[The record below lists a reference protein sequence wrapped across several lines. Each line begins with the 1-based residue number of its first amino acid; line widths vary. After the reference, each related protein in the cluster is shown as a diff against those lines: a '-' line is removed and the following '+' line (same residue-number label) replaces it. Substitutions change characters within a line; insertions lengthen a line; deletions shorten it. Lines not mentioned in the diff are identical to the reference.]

1 MNILFLLKPKS
12 TIVYLSGSNTI
23 RQGIE
28 KFKAHGYTAVP
39 VIDDDGKYIG
49 TVSEGDFLWNIVSE
63 NNFELKE
70 NEHKYIFSI
79 IRANYN
85 PAIKVDTTMEE
96 LFERITNQNFVPVV
110 DDRNFFVGIITRK
123 DVINYLI
130 DNCQMSSV
138 TNIKQNL

>member
-12 TIVYLSGSNTI
+12 TIVYLSGNNTI

-39 VIDDDGKYIG
+39 VIDDEGKYLG
-49 TVSEGDFLWNIVSE
+49 TISEGDFLWNIVNE
-63 NNFELKE
+63 NTFELKE
-70 NEHKYIFSI
+70 NEHRYIYSI
-79 IRANYN
+79 IRTNYN
-85 PAIKVDTTMEE
+85 PAIKIDTTMNE

-123 DVINYLI
+123 DVINYLRE
-130 DNCQMSSV
+130 NQ
-138 TNIKQNL
+138 K

>member
-12 TIVYLSGSNTI
+12 TIVYLSGNNTI

-39 VIDDDGKYIG
+39 VIDDSGKYLG
-49 TVSEGDFLWNIVSE
+49 TISEGDFLWNIVNE
-63 NNFELKE
+63 NTFELKE
-70 NEHKYIFSI
+70 NEHKYIYSI
-79 IRANYN
+79 IRTNYN
-85 PAIKVDTTMEE
+85 SAIKIDTTMDE

-123 DVINYLI
+123 DVINYLRE
-130 DNCQMSSV
+130 NQ
-138 TNIKQNL
+138 K

>member
-39 VIDDDGKYIG
+39 VIDDDGRYLG
-49 TVSEGDFLWNIVSE
+49 TISEGDFLWNIVNE
-63 NNFELKE
+63 NTFELKE
-70 NEHKYIFSI
+70 NEHKYIYSI

-85 PAIKVDTTMEE
+85 PAIKVDTTMDE
-96 LFERITNQNFVPVV
+96 LFEKITNQNFVPVV

-123 DVINYLI
+123 DVINYLME
-130 DNCQMSSV
+130 NQ
-138 TNIKQNL
+138 K

>member
-1 MNILFLLKPKS
+1 MNILFLLKPKGN
-12 TIVYLSGSNTI
+12 IVYLNGKSTI

-39 VIDDDGKYIG
+39 VIDDEGKYIG
-49 TVSEGDFLWNIVSE
+49 TVSEGDFLWNIVNEDSFKIKESE
-63 NNFELKE
+63 HSL
-70 NEHKYIFSI
+70 ISSL
-79 IRANYN
+79 IRPDYN
-85 PAIKVDTTMEE
+85 PAIKVDTTMDT

-130 DNCQMSSV
+130 DNQ
-138 TNIKQNL
+138 KQNQ